1 VLAEFLLEDQGDGW
15 WHCPSPLRCRVLDG
29 PTAREAGT
37 ERYWLV
43 HTDPL
48 IEWQGDP
55 QYIEVW
61 GPEHPLCHPMEPTS
75 YALVMSTGRPLM
87 SEDLGIIDGSVPAGP
102 VLPSPLPTMVAD
114 AQTISGLWIK
124 AIIKSV

>member
-1 VLAEFLLEDQGDGW
+1 
-15 WHCPSPLRCRVLDG
+15 
-29 PTAREAGT
+29 
-37 ERYWLV
+37 
-43 HTDPL
+43 
-48 IEWQGDP
+48 
-55 QYIEVW
+55 
-61 GPEHPLCHPMEPTS
+61 MEPTS